1 MGRRVLVRAHLYA
14 GDRYIVGRV
23 LGPESSRFLKVDH
36 YMLHVRIM
44 MRLGGCASLRQDTD
58 YAGAGVVRSSGGG
71 PISEVRLVLTW
82 MWVQA
87 VLEAAIYGQGR
98 KSSRSRS
105 SATKLFE
112 EALTEP

>member
-1 MGRRVLVRAHLYA
+1 VNSQKLVCGMPHSPARWPPYGR
-14 GDRYIVGRV
+14 
-23 LGPESSRFLKVDH
+23 PESSRFLKVDH

>member
-1 MGRRVLVRAHLYA
+1 MVCKMPHSPARWPPYGR
-14 GDRYIVGRV
+14 
-23 LGPESSRFLKVDH
+23 PETSRLLKVDH
-36 YMLHVRIM
+36 HMLHVRIM
-44 MRLGGCASLRQDTD
+44 MRLGGCVAFSQNTDTD
-58 YAGAGVVRSSGGG
+58 TGVGVVRSSWGG

-98 KSSRSRS
+98 RSSRSRS